1 MPVQG
6 TQSVL
11 SLLGPVPAPQ
21 AEQVVRSLLTTFGAL
36 HSMHSIPNI
45 EYMVPLQVS
54 QLERSVAGAL
64 PAPQRS
70 QKVWCTF
77 ATFPGSTHD

>member
-11 SLLGPVPAPQ
+11 SLLGPVPAPH

-36 HSMHSIPNI
+36 HSVHSMPNI
-45 EYMVPLQVS
+45 EYMAPLQVS
-54 QLERSVAGAL
+54 QLERSVVGAL
-64 PAPQRS
+64 PAAQLS
-70 QKVWCTF
+70 QKVCCTF
-77 ATFPGSTHD
+77 ATFPGSAHD